1 MSVLVRYRVRITT
14 RATQSAYV
22 KRGVARQH
30 GDWICTLFR
39 DRIPHRQ
46 IRWGW
51 IGDGTREPSR
61 IPWTYF
67 SCLNAAN
74 S

>member
-1 MSVLVRYRVRITT
+1 MRITT

-46 IRWGW
+46 IPQVRLCPLGYT
-51 IGDGTREPSR
+51 D
-61 IPWTYF
+61 
-67 SCLNAAN
+67 A
-74 S
+74 